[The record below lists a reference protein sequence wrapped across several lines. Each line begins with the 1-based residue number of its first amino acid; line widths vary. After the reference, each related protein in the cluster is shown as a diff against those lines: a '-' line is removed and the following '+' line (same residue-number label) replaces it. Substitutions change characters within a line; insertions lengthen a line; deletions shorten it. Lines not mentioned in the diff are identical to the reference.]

1 MNALVQL
8 LTRLH
13 GAQKMSGT
21 RAGMEINRAIDA
33 YLNGA
38 WRDLDELED
47 ILQHADEL
55 ERENEELRRR
65 LRAAGLNDKIE
76 EKEVEAA

>member
-1 MNALVQL
+1 MNALIQL

-13 GAQKMSGT
+13 NAQKMSGS
-21 RAGMEINRAIDA
+21 RAGIEINRAIDS
-33 YLNGA
+33 LLDGA

-47 ILQHADEL
+47 IRQYTDEL

-76 EKEVEAA
+76 ERRDVA